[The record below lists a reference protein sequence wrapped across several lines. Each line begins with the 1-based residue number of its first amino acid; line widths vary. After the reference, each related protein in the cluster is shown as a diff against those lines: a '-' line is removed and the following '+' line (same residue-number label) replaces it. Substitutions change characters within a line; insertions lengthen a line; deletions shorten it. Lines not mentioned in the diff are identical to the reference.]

1 MCTLRMLEVVKE
13 RPQSANGHVN
23 GLSPGKKKQIKG
35 RSKTKKSLFEIK
47 KYAQPHY
54 ILLKD
59 ARSYSGHGVWD

>member
-1 MCTLRMLEVVKE
+1 MLEVVKE

-23 GLSPGKKKQIKG
+23 GLSPGKKKTDKRPVKG
-35 RSKTKKSLFEIK
+35 NKSLFEIK

-54 ILLKD
+54 MLLKD